1 MRFLLV
7 SILSLPML
15 WPAHIAAQ
23 TPTFRTGVTDVSVN
37 PEVLDRGRPVR
48 NLLQSDFLLFDEGQ
62 LQQAVY
68 FGRESVPLDLVLLL
82 DVSGSV
88 RKYLRDVAAIATEA
102 LKQLQPNDR
111 VAVMTFSRRTWIEQA
126 FTTDAEEVSEAIQ
139 KSATEPP
146 QGAGTRI
153 YAAITSAASYL
164 RAQKTSEVRRR
175 AILMITDNNGMSYDV
190 HQDQALRSLF
200 DAAVTFDSIVVGR
213 HPHPPAPEPG
223 SVINPDFAFDDVFP
237 LTEQTGGEAI
247 VTTKPKDSLAGM
259 LARLRE
265 RYLLVYPVPQN
276 ASAGSFRRIRVELA
290 PSTKKKYPRAAVHA
304 RGGYYVSGPE
314 EDLNK

>member
-1 MRFLLV
+1 
-7 SILSLPML
+7 ML
-15 WPAHIAAQ
+15 WQADVAPQ

-37 PEVLDRGRPVR
+37 PEVLDKGRPVQ
-48 NLLQSDFLLFDEGQ
+48 NLVQADFLLFDEDQ
-62 LQQAVY
+62 LQHAVY

-88 RKYLRDVAAIATEA
+88 RKYLRDVAAIAAQA
-102 LKQLQPNDR
+102 LKQLQPSDR

-126 FTTDAEEVSEAIQ
+126 FTANAEEVSEAIQ
-139 KSATEPP
+139 KSATKPP
-146 QGAGTRI
+146 QGSGTRI
-153 YAAITSAASYL
+153 YAAITSAARYL
-164 RAQKTSEVRRR
+164 REQKTNDVRRR

-190 HQDQALRSLF
+190 HQGQALRSLF

-213 HPHPPAPEPG
+213 HPHPPAPQPG

-237 LTEQTGGEAI
+237 LAEQTGGEAI
-247 VTTKPKDSLAGM
+247 VTTKPRESLGGM

-276 ASAGSFRRIRVELA
+276 AIPGSFRRIRVELA
-290 PSTKKKYPRAAVHA
+290 PSAKKKYPRATVRA
-304 RGGYYVSGPE
+304 RGGYYVNSPE
-314 EDLNK
+314 EDQNK

>member
-1 MRFLLV
+1 
-7 SILSLPML
+7 ML
-15 WPAHIAAQ
+15 WQGSVAAQ
-23 TPTFRTGVTDVSVN
+23 TPTFRTGVTDISLN
-37 PEVLDRGRPVR
+37 PEVLDKGRPVR

-62 LQQAVY
+62 LQHAVY
-68 FGRESVPLDLVLLL
+68 FGHESVPLDLVLLL

-88 RKYLRDVAAIATEA
+88 RKYLRDVAVIAVQA
-102 LKQLQPNDR
+102 LKPLQPDDR

-126 FTTDAEEVSEAIQ
+126 FTTNAEEVSDAIQ

-146 QGAGTRI
+146 QGSGTRI
-153 YAAITSAASYL
+153 YAAVTSAARYL
-164 RAQKTSEVRRR
+164 QGQKTADVRRR

-213 HPHPPAPEPG
+213 HPHPPEPRPG

-237 LTEQTGGEAI
+237 LAEQTGGEAI
-247 VTTKPKDSLAGM
+247 VTTKPKESLGGM

-276 ASAGSFRRIRVELA
+276 AIPGSFRHIRVELA
-290 PSTKKKYPRAAVHA
+290 PPTKKKYPHAAVHA

-314 EDLNK
+314 EDRNK

>member
-1 MRFLLV
+1 MRLLLV
-7 SILSLPML
+7 SILSLAML
-15 WPAHIAAQ
+15 WRPEVAAQ

-37 PEVLDRGRPVR
+37 PEVLYKGRPVR
-48 NLLQSDFLLFDEGQ
+48 NLLQSDFLLFDEER
-62 LQQAVY
+62 LQHAAY
-68 FGRESVPLDLVLLL
+68 FGHESVPLDLVLLL

-88 RKYLRDVAAIATEA
+88 RKYLRDVAAIASQA
-102 LKQLQPNDR
+102 LKQLQADDR

-126 FTTDAEEVSEAIQ
+126 FTTNAEEVSDAIQ

-146 QGAGTRI
+146 QGSGTRI
-153 YAAITSAASYL
+153 YAAVASAARYL
-164 RAQKTSEVRRR
+164 EAQKTDDVRRR

-213 HPHPPAPEPG
+213 HPHPPAPKPG

-237 LTEQTGGEAI
+237 LAEQTGGEAI
-247 VTTKPKDSLAGM
+247 VTTKPKESLGGM
-259 LARLRE
+259 LVRLRE

-276 ASAGSFRRIRVELA
+276 AVPGSFRHIRVELA
-290 PSTKKKYPRAAVHA
+290 SSTKKKYPGAAVRA
-304 RGGYYVSGPE
+304 RGGYYVNGPE
-314 EDLNK
+314 EDRNK